1 MELDSFLQWE
11 YASFSN
17 LDFKGILRNADKKV
31 DMLFFPFDQMERN
44 KFFWIER

>member
-17 LDFKGILRNADKKV
+17 LYIKGILRNADKKV